1 MLIRC
6 AFFEGHVR
14 EGKEAAFEQFIE
26 QRLMPLWRRFP
37 GATDVRLLRR
47 VTADPQASAVH
58 MVLEFDYPSQEAI
71 DKVLDS
77 PVRAEAKAETEK
89 LLAMFD
95 GRLFHIVFEL
105 NAGANPAAP

>member
-14 EGKEAAFEQFIE
+14 EGKEADFDQFIE

-47 VTADPQASAVH
+47 VTADPQAPAVH
-58 MVLEFDYPSQEAI
+58 MVLEFDYPSREAI
-71 DKVLDS
+71 DEVLTS
-77 PVRAEAKAETEK
+77 PIRAEAKAETET
-89 LLAMFD
+89 LMAMFD
-95 GRLFHIVFEL
+95 GRLFHIVFEP
-105 NAGANPAAP
+105 NAGNGPTAT

>member
-14 EGKEAAFEQFIE
+14 EGKEAAFEQFVE

-37 GATDVRLLRR
+37 GATDVRVLRR
-47 VTADPQASAVH
+47 VTADPHAPAVH
-58 MVLEFDYPSQEAI
+58 MLLEFDYPSQEAI
-71 DKVLDS
+71 ERTLVS
-77 PVRAEAKAETEK
+77 PVRAEAKAETEE
-89 LLAMFD
+89 LMAMFD

-105 NAGANPAAP
+105 NAGDSPTAT

>member
-14 EGKEAAFEQFIE
+14 EGKEAAFEEFIE

-47 VTADPQASAVH
+47 VSADPQASAVH
-58 MVLEFDYPSQEAI
+58 MMLEFDYPSQEAI
-71 DKVLDS
+71 DNVLDS
-77 PVRAEAKAETEK
+77 PVRTEAKAETEK

-95 GRLFHIVFEL
+95 GRLFHIVFER
-105 NAGANPAAP
+105 NAGDSPTAP